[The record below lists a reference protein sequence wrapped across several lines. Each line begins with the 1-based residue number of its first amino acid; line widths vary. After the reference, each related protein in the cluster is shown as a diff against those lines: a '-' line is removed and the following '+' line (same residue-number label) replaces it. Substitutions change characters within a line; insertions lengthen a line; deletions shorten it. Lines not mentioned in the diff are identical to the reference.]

1 MNILIIGGSRGIG
14 ASCVKKFC
22 EEGNSVF
29 FTYCQSREQAQKLA
43 ACTGSACAELDVNDT
58 DMAEKAVRSAIE
70 KLGWIDCIVVCAGLA
85 DTRLF
90 TDTDRKDWDRI
101 VGTDLTGAYN
111 CLRPAAKHM
120 IGRQSGC
127 MILVGSMWGKVGA
140 SCETAYSAAKAGLR
154 GLTMA
159 LAKELGPSKI
169 RVNLVEPGVIRTDM
183 NAQLDEGTLEQLC
196 DQTPLC
202 RLGEPDEVAD
212 LVMYLASDRASFI
225 TGQCI
230 GVDGGY
236 AIGS

>member
-14 ASCVKKFC
+14 ASCVKKFSG
-22 EEGNSVF
+22 EGNSVF
-29 FTYCQSREQAQKLA
+29 FTYCKSKEQAHALA
-43 ACTGSACAELDVNDT
+43 KSTGSVCLELDVNDT
-58 DMAEKAVRSAIE
+58 EAAEKTVRDAAE
-70 KLGWIDCIVVCAGLA
+70 KMGWIDCIVICAGVS
-85 DTRLF
+85 DIRLF

-111 CLRPAAKHM
+111 CLRPAAEHM
-120 IGRQSGC
+120 IGRHSGS

-159 LAKELGPSKI
+159 LAKELGPSNI

-183 NAQLDEGTLEQLC
+183 NAKLDEKTLADLC
-196 DQTPLC
+196 DETPLC

-212 LVMYLASDRASFI
+212 LILFLASERASFI

-230 GVDGGY
+230 GVDGGF